1 MHIYNYVL
9 FSAKSKNLDLWITMS
24 ELKNKTIALWSS
36 PLTVQNTSKVISCR
50 GLALGGSD
58 ILRDLTVT
66 NCCMKAMKQRDY
78 FITSLPICKWGSGVL
93 TINELHINRT
103 EHWMT
108 VSSIAFIIKEKPW
121 QISASFYILLKWS
134 GASVC

>member
-1 MHIYNYVL
+1 
-9 FSAKSKNLDLWITMS
+9 
-24 ELKNKTIALWSS
+24 
-36 PLTVQNTSKVISCR
+36 
-50 GLALGGSD
+50 
-58 ILRDLTVT
+58 
-66 NCCMKAMKQRDY
+66 MKAMKQRDY
-78 FITSLPICKWGSGVL
+78 FITILPICKWGSGIL

-134 GASVC
+134 GLQYISSEIHVHVALRSPRAPTNNKATH